1 MQKIEFTKMH
11 GLGNDFVIIDRRSN
25 KIEINDNLI
34 QKLSDRRTGAGCDQL
49 ITINNPES
57 SNVDVSIDIF
67 NPAGDKAEAC
77 GNGTRCVAK
86 ILFDENSEKET
97 LKILSDA
104 GTLIAKK
111 AGDEISVNMGRMTT
125 DWKKIPLSEKMDP
138 LNIPIKVEGFDRGV
152 AVNIGNPHVV
162 FFGKSIENI
171 NLNQVGPKIEKHNF
185 FPNKTNVEFIEILN
199 SNTIKM
205 KVWER
210 GAGVTLACG
219 SGACAAVYAGWKKKL
234 IESSAEVQLE
244 RGSLHINIINEE
256 AIMTG
261 PAEISYNGNIQIK

>member
-11 GLGNDFVIIDRRSN
+11 GLGNDFVIIDKRSN
-25 KIEINDNLI
+25 WIEINDNLI
-34 QKLSDRRTGAGCDQL
+34 KKLSDRRTGAGCDQL
-49 ITINNPES
+49 ITIDESQNN
-57 SNVDVSIDIF
+57 NADIRIDIF

-86 ILFDENSEKET
+86 ILFDENNDKSS

-111 AGDEISVNMGRMTT
+111 VDNQISVNMGIITT
-125 DWKKIPLSEKMDP
+125 DWDKIPLSKEVNT
-138 LNIPIKVEGFDRGV
+138 LNVPIHVDGFDKGV
-152 AVNIGNPHVV
+152 AVNIGNPHIV

-171 NLNQVGPKIEKHNF
+171 NLDEIGPKIEQHQL
-185 FPNKTNVEFIEILN
+185 FPNKTNVEFIEVLN
-199 SNTIKM
+199 SNKIKM

-210 GAGVTLACG
+210 GAGITLACG

-234 IESSAEVQLE
+234 IEKNAEVQLE
-244 RGSLHINIINEE
+244 KGSLHISIIDNE

-261 PAEISYNGNIQIK
+261 PAEISYNGYINI

>member
-49 ITINNPES
+49 ITINNPS
-57 SNVDVSIDIF
+57 SGNADVSIDIF

-86 ILFDENSEKET
+86 ILFDENNKKET

-125 DWKKIPLSEKMDP
+125 DWKKIPLSEEMDP
-138 LNIPIKVEGFDRGV
+138 LNIPITVEGFDRGV

-219 SGACAAVYAGWKKKL
+219 SGACATVYAGWKKKL

-244 RGSLHINIINEE
+244 KGSLYINIVNEE